1 MEWSTSS
8 LAFLGLV
15 RHRHQIRFWQD
26 LRLFYPTNKQFSP
39 SLKGTT
45 KPSQLLALQLDKL
58 FSTKEQIYRFALL
71 TNIISTINTLIITA
85 INNNADSINLV
96 WEGDCDLLATLIET
110 ELIVSESNLQ
120 SLCVVLE

>member
-1 MEWSTSS
+1 
-8 LAFLGLV
+8 
-15 RHRHQIRFWQD
+15 
-26 LRLFYPTNKQFSP
+26 
-39 SLKGTT
+39 
-45 KPSQLLALQLDKL
+45 L